1 MAASKASTSP
11 EPACLYPDEAEIA
24 RAVLGP
30 GRAKCWPSLAV
41 VLERSGF
48 PKVDVMMGGRYWP
61 AVKAFLDRRHHVG
74 EHAPARPIRRGEEGL
89 DARGQR
95 SVRARS

>member
-1 MAASKASTSP
+1 MAITRDPKAP
-11 EPACLYPDEAEIA
+11 EPSCLYPDENEIA

-30 GRAKCWPSLAV
+30 GRARTWPGLAV
-41 VLERSGF
+41 VLERGGF

-74 EHAPARPIRRGEEGL
+74 DHAPGRASRPGGEGTG
-89 DARGQR
+89 DGGSRA
-95 SVRARS
+95 VRARS